1 MLYASAS
8 PVVGVYAVST
18 SPWISRSLRSYLSK
32 VATRGRTAQ
41 PRAMRAGPKGE
52 VRSLVVKGRRI
63 VVEGGRVIVVETA
76 LEALQKGLY
85 E

>member
-1 MLYASAS
+1 
-8 PVVGVYAVST
+8 
-18 SPWISRSLRSYLSK
+18 
-32 VATRGRTAQ
+32 
-41 PRAMRAGPKGE
+41 MRAGRKGE